1 MRARAPASSANL
13 GPGFDTLALALS
25 LWVEVEMEPAGALS
39 VMASGQGSDLPTDG
53 SHLAARVARDILG
66 HDRVSIRVHSD
77 IPVGRGLGSSAALAA
92 AAAGAAGAD
101 RLRAH
106 AVASR
111 FDGHPENAAASVYGG
126 LVAATLIGGE
136 PLVESL
142 SLDLDLAFV
151 AVVPDRHLATEEARR
166 ALPAEVSHA
175 DARFN
180 LGRLPLL
187 LVGLADHHRLRSEA
201 AEDRLHQPYRQ
212 ALFPEAAPLMAGL
225 VASGALAA
233 CWSGA
238 GPTIVGMIPSAGAQ
252 ALCRRGEELLAEL
265 SLPGRCL
272 VLDADREGLVVDG
285 G

>member
-25 LWVEVEMEPAGALS
+25 LWVEVEMEPAEALS
-39 VMASGQGSDLPTDG
+39 VTASGEGADLPTDG
-53 SHLAARVARDILG
+53 SHLAARVAREILG
-66 HDRVSIRVHSD
+66 HDRVAVRVRSD
-77 IPVGRGLGSSAALAA
+77 IPVGRGLGSSAALAV

-101 RLRAH
+101 RRTAH

-126 LVAATLIGGE
+126 LVTATLIEGE
-136 PLVESL
+136 PVVESL
-142 SLDLDLAFV
+142 GLDAGLAFV

-166 ALPAEVSHA
+166 ALPASVSHA

-180 LGRLPLL
+180 LARLPLL
-187 LVGLADHHRLRSEA
+187 LVGLADHRRLRPEA

-212 ALFPEAAPLMAGL
+212 ALFPEATPLMAGL
-225 VASGALAA
+225 VASGALAS

-238 GPTIVGMIPSAGAQ
+238 GPTILGVVPSAGAL
-252 ALCRRGEELLAEL
+252 ALCRRGEELLTEL
-265 SLPGRCL
+265 SLPGQCL
-272 VLDADREGLVVDG
+272 VLEADREGLVVEG
-285 G
+285 A